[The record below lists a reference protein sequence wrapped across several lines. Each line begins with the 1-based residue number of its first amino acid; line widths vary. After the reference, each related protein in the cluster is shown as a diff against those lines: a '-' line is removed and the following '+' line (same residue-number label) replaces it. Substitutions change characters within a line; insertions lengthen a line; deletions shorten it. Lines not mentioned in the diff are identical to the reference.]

1 MFAER
6 LQKLAFGG
14 TLAINPEQQPDP
26 IEIRPDRHEKAPT
39 MISWNDLK
47 NLDVKDIDLT
57 KIDLT
62 RFDVRKFDL
71 PKFDMP
77 KMDLPKV
84 DLPKMDLPKFELPE
98 LPVDADRMIDLAR
111 DAAYAG
117 VGVAVVTVQ
126 KLDAQRRELTDQVTA
141 QVRKVVDSVV

>member
-1 MFAER
+1 M
-6 LQKLAFGG
+6 
-14 TLAINPEQQPDP
+14 IN
-26 IEIRPDRHEKAPT
+26 
-39 MISWNDLK
+39 WNDLK
-47 NLDVKDIDLT
+47 NLDVKDLDPT

-71 PKFDMP
+71 PKFEMP
-77 KMDLPKV
+77 KME
-84 DLPKMDLPKFELPE
+84 LPKFEMPE
-98 LPVDADRMIDLAR
+98 LPADADRVIGLAR

-141 QVRKVVDSVV
+141 QVRKAVDSVV

>member
-1 MFAER
+1 
-6 LQKLAFGG
+6 
-14 TLAINPEQQPDP
+14 
-26 IEIRPDRHEKAPT
+26 

-77 KMDLPKV
+77 KMDLPKVDLPKV

-141 QVRKVVDSVV
+141 QVRKVVGSVV